1 MGTHPIFESDFDCLT
16 EKGFKKKC
24 LLINQFGL
32 SSFLLRNK
40 SKTDQFRN
48 GFDSVLAIRSSTTPR
63 DDIGDDPRLVSK
75 YKHDTAGLVHIF
87 GPVLSFHFLFLFFDC
102 STLTVNWHYR
112 YFGK

>member
-48 GFDSVLAIRSSTTPR
+48 GFDSYWQYDQVQHQETTLATIQDWCLNISTTLL
-63 DDIGDDPRLVSK
+63 DLSIFLDPSCPS
-75 YKHDTAGLVHIF
+75 IF
-87 GPVLSFHFLFLFFDC
+87 CFCF
-102 STLTVNWHYR
+102 LTVLC
-112 YFGK
+112 